1 MRLYKT
7 QGGQFYAL
15 TINPRATAKGQK
27 LFIVWI
33 HTGRRW
39 TDGEQL
45 SKPEARALDILK
57 THARAYP
64 EELPEGAAV
73 ELLEK
78 MQGLYDI
85 SEHRAKRKK

>member
-7 QGGQFYAL
+7 KGGQFYAL

-33 HTGRRW
+33 HTGRKW